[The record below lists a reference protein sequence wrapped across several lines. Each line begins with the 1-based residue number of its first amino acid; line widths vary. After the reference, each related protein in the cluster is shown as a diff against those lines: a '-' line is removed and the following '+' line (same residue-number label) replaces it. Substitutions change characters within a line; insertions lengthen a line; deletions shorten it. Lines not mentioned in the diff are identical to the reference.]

1 MSTAATTLRSWLR
14 LALAGTSAC
23 LGLGLAAA
31 LLVPGPVADVGV
43 ALIWTGIGLLILVPV
58 VNVLAVFLEEWRD
71 RPRRFAWAA
80 LAVLALMGWT
90 IFDRFR

>member
-1 MSTAATTLRSWLR
+1 MSNTATLLRSWLR
-14 LALAGTSAC
+14 LAMAGTSAC
-23 LGLGLAAA
+23 LGLGLGIALFVTGPAAE
-31 LLVPGPVADVGV
+31 VGV

-58 VNVLAVFLEEWRD
+58 VNVLAVFLEEWREP
-71 RPRRFAWAA
+71 PRRFAWAA